1 LRGSSFSDFKTT
13 RETVSAGGK
22 REHRWD
28 VAGDEGQAEHLRELH
43 AACCG
48 KLEGLRAAAAA
59 EPSSLIDALEQ
70 IKSSIE
76 DELGELGESLRP

>member
-1 LRGSSFSDFKTT
+1 M
-13 RETVSAGGK
+13 
-22 REHRWD
+22 
-28 VAGDEGQAEHLRELH
+28 AGDEGQAEHLRQLH

-48 KLEGLRAAAAA
+48 KLDGLRAATAA